1 MIAWL
6 LRQRPNLPAKR
17 YNCFVVRCR
26 RDNGTESWP
35 LLIPQ
40 RDLMQDVGPEVSA
53 HVPAVLPCSC
63 GTYYVGDVGRFKF
76 VRFSY

>member
-6 LRQRPNLPAKR
+6 LRQRPNLPVKR

-63 GTYYVGDVGRFKF
+63 GTYYFDETLQA
-76 VRFSY
+76 SESNAL